1 MRGQD
6 DVGRVGL
13 GHHGFEKRSRRLA
26 RADDPWVGGK
36 AVSPRHLR
44 RLPGPLD
51 EEETG
56 GVDLV
61 DLLHGHEEKGGRSI
75 VAGARALERGREKGE
90 REREKVSFLFA
101 SFSGRSAKKKKKH
114 SLPLPFAATKE
125 TLAFSFLRE

>member
-75 VAGARALERGREKGE
+75 VAGARALERGREKGGE
-90 REREKVSFLFA
+90 RERESEFFVCFFFGKE
-101 SFSGRSAKKKKKH
+101 RKKKKKN